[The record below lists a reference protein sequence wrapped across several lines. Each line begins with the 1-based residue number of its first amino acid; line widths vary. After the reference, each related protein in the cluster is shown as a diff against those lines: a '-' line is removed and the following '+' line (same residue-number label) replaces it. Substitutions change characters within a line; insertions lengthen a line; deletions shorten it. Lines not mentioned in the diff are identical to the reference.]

1 MAEKPCTVWMLRDT
15 ASLRLFTELRLD
27 PDQVRDLTTRA
38 ADAIDAL
45 TARIE
50 LLEVRLELA
59 DMQRAALCS
68 NDVEVEVGP
77 KKANGTL
84 RQGGR
89 RQPENDLQE
98 TAGRSKSSRAPHRH
112 GSGTRRRS
120 RPTTP

>member
-68 NDVEVEVGP
+68 GGVEVKVGP
-77 KKANGTL
+77 KEKDGAP

-89 RQPENDLQE
+89 RQPANDLQE
-98 TAGRSKSSRAPHRH
+98 APRRPKSDRAPHRH
-112 GSGTRRRS
+112 GNRTRG
-120 RPTTP
+120 